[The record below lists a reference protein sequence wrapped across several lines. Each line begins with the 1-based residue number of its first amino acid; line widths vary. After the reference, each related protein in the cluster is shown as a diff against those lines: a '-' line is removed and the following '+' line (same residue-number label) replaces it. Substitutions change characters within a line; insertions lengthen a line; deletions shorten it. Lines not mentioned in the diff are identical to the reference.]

1 MLLVLHH
8 PSIVP
13 SIQPK
18 VPAYLKTHSWSIPE
32 HGMHAHVWKSDQA
45 GSALVMEFLVVGGVV
60 TRGHWACSA
69 SSGQRRE
76 CLPFWTMWVAS
87 SNLAGE
93 QLLLFPP
100 ECLCCGQAQM
110 YVSIEQLVFFF
121 FFVVAM
127 TWSRIFPLWINLML
141 NLALDII
148 LKPEN
153 EIFLLSRVMYSRFF
167 QFDLLAV
174 FFGRK

>member
-18 VPAYLKTHSWSIPE
+18 VPAYLKTYSC
-32 HGMHAHVWKSDQA
+32 MHAQVWKSDQA
-45 GSALVMEFLVVGGVV
+45 GSALVTEFLVVGGVV
-60 TRGHWACSA
+60 ARGYSA
-69 SSGQRRE
+69 SSASWGQRRE

-100 ECLCCGQAQM
+100 ECLCCSQAQM
-110 YVSIEQLVFFF
+110 YVSIEQLGFFF
-121 FFVVAM
+121 FFVAM
-127 TWSRIFPLWINLML
+127 AWSRIFSLRVNLML
-141 NLALDII
+141 NLALGII
-148 LKPEN
+148 LEPEN
-153 EIFLLSRVMYSRFF
+153 EIFLLFRV
-167 QFDLLAV
+167 
-174 FFGRK
+174 